1 MNDFLIGSLIVAFI
15 HALISLLK
23 WFGKLLMV
31 SKEIGKIEDI
41 YKYDAL
47 SGNPKEL
54 TYNTSG
60 SDKRSKFLNLRSI
73 KSTYLQKIIENL
85 LLMVVL
91 IVVLYFVLE

>member
-1 MNDFLIGSLIVAFI
+1 MTFI
-15 HALISLLK
+15 DVLISLLK
-23 WFGKLLMV
+23 WFGKLLLV
-31 SKEIGKIEDI
+31 LKEIGKIEDI

-73 KSTYLQKIIENL
+73 KSTYLQKIIERL

-91 IVVLYFVLE
+91 IVVFYFVLE